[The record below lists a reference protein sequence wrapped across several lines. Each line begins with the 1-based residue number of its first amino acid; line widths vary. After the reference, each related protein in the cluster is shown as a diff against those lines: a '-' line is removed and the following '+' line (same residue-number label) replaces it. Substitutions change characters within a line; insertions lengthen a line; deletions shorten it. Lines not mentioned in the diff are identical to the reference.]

1 MLYVVVSISKNEI
14 TKPQMYQIMLSV
26 RQILAKKKK
35 KNLKRYDNAFMQDF
49 FPFSL
54 RFLVRIA

>member
-1 MLYVVVSISKNEI
+1 MLYVVVSISENEI

-35 KNLKRYDNAFMQDF
+35 KNLKRYGNAFMQEF
-49 FPFSL
+49 FLFSL